1 MDPASAIGAALLLA
15 GILLT
20 FVGALGLLRF
30 PDFYTRL
37 HAAGITDTLGAGLFL
52 AGLALEFGAS
62 LASLKLGM
70 VFLFLLFTGP
80 TACHALAKSAWRN
93 GLVPWSADRVH
104 AGEVP
109 PPARRRARRGRRR

>member
-1 MDPASAIGAALLLA
+1 MDLADIVAAALLLA

-52 AGLALEFGAS
+52 AGLALEFGVS

-93 GLVPWSADRVH
+93 GLVPWSAEGASTGIAPR
-104 AGEVP
+104 
-109 PPARRRARRGRRR
+109 PARRRARRGRRR

>member
-1 MDPASAIGAALLLA
+1 MDVADILAAVLLALGALLCLA
-15 GILLT
+15 GAI
-20 FVGALGLLRF
+20 GLLRF

-52 AGLALEFGAS
+52 AGLAVQFGPT

-80 TACHALAKSAWRN
+80 TACHALAKSAWRS
-93 GLVPWSADRVH
+93 GLLPWSAGGD
-104 AGEVP
+104 APGTAKT
-109 PPARRRARRGRRR
+109 ARRRARRGRRR

>member
-93 GLVPWSADRVH
+93 GLVPWGDGGPAS
-104 AGEVP
+104 GEAP
-109 PPARRRARRGRRR
+109 APARRRARRGRRR